1 MNIRNFC
8 IIAHIDHGKST
19 LADRF
24 LELTGTVEKRKMHEQ
39 YLDTMDLE
47 RERGIT
53 IKLQPVRM
61 KYKFPVS
68 IRQPADQFT
77 DKKPETRNQKLET
90 DSEYQ
95 LNLIDTPGH
104 VDFTYEVSRS
114 LAAVEGAILL
124 VDASKGVQAQT
135 LANLH
140 LAQQSRFGQN
150 THSDAKS
157 RILDSDKAESGQ
169 KGLVIIPVL
178 NKIDLPNARTTQ
190 VKEEL
195 SYLLGIEPEE
205 ILEISAKSGKGVEDV
220 LQRVIEKV
228 PSPGQESR
236 SKNQE
241 ASETLKALIF
251 DSSFDTYKGVIAY
264 VRVFSGS
271 LKQTMP
277 IIAYASRAKA
287 DVLEVGYFS
296 PGLVESKILNS
307 GEIGYIAT
315 GLKDPG
321 LIRVGDTITNQN
333 YEARSNPPA
342 GRAGNHEFK
351 PLAGYKEPRP
361 MVFASFFPVEG
372 EDYDMLKDALSKLKL
387 TDASLIYEPESSA
400 GLGRGFRVGFL
411 GMLHVEIISERLHR
425 EFNLNLIISTP
436 SVEYAVTL
444 KNGEEMLIRSA
455 AMLPDP
461 SRVEAV
467 SEPVVALE
475 ILTPIMYLGGV
486 MELIATYRNTYQATE
501 YIGRETALLKY
512 DMPLSEIVTDFYDR
526 LKSVSSGYA
535 SMSYEPKG
543 LIKNDLIR
551 LDILIAG
558 DLVEPFSRIVP
569 REKAYLEGRAMVT
582 KLKEVVP
589 TQMFDVSLQAAIGGK
604 IIASESIR
612 GHRKDVTQHM
622 YGGDITRRQK
632 LWKKQKEGKARMKE
646 TGRVNLPQEVFLKML
661 KR

>member
-1 MNIRNFC
+1 MMNIRNFC

-24 LELTGTVEKRKMHEQ
+24 FELTGTVEKRKMHEQ

-61 KYKFPVS
+61 KYRHK
-68 IRQPADQFT
+68 D
-77 DKKPETRNQKLET
+77 E
-90 DSEYQ
+90 EYQ

-114 LAAVEGAILL
+114 LAAVEGAVLL

-140 LAQQSRFGQN
+140 LAQQ
-150 THSDAKS
+150 
-157 RILDSDKAESGQ
+157 Q
-169 KGLVIIPVL
+169 KLVIIPVL
-178 NKIDLPNARTTQ
+178 NKIDLPNARVAQ

-205 ILEISAKSGKGVEDV
+205 ILEISAKSGMGVEGV

-228 PSPGQESR
+228 PAPS
-236 SKNQE
+236 SKTVE
-241 ASETLKALIF
+241 GHGDELKALVF

-277 IIAYASRAKA
+277 VTAYASRAKM

-296 PGLVESKILNS
+296 PGMVESKLLAS

-321 LIRVGDTITNQN
+321 QIRVGDTITNYPITN
-333 YEARSNPPA
+333 YELRIKTDNPQSVIRNPK
-342 GRAGNHEFK
+342 FI
-351 PLAGYKEPRP
+351 PLEGYKEPRP

-372 EDYDMLKDALSKLKL
+372 EDYDLLKDALSKLKL

-436 SVEYAVTL
+436 SVEYSVTL
-444 KNGEEMLIRSA
+444 KNGEEMSIRSA

-461 SRVEAV
+461 TRVEAV
-467 SEPVVALE
+467 SEPIVALE
-475 ILTPIMYLGGV
+475 ILTPITYLGGV

-501 YIGRETALLKY
+501 YIGKETALLKY
-512 DMPLSEIVTDFYDR
+512 DIPLSEIVTDFYDR

-543 LIKNDLIR
+543 VVKNDLIR

-589 TQMFDVSLQAAIGGK
+589 TQMFDVTLQAAIGGK

-646 TGRVNLPQEVFLKML
+646 TGRVNLPQDVFLKML

>member
-1 MNIRNFC
+1 MNIRNFV

-61 KYKFPVS
+61 HYQHKG
-68 IRQPADQFT
+68 
-77 DKKPETRNQKLET
+77 ET
-90 DSEYQ
+90 YM

-140 LAQQSRFGQN
+140 LAQQ
-150 THSDAKS
+150 
-157 RILDSDKAESGQ
+157 Q
-169 KGLVIIPVL
+169 KLVIIPVL
-178 NKIDLPNARTTQ
+178 NKIDLPNARTAP

-195 SYLLGIEPEE
+195 AYLLGVEPEE
-205 ILEISAKSGKGVEDV
+205 ILEISAKSGMGIEKV

-228 PSPGQESR
+228 PPPTVTSADAE
-236 SKNQE
+236 
-241 ASETLKALIF
+241 LKALIF
-251 DSSFDTYKGVIAY
+251 DSTFDVYKGVIAY

-271 LKQTMP
+271 LKQAMP
-277 IIAYASRAKA
+277 IVAYASRAKA

-296 PGLVESKILNS
+296 PGFVESKVLGP

-321 LIRVGDTITNQN
+321 LIRVGDTITNPTMLDKKAFQ
-333 YEARSNPPA
+333 
-342 GRAGNHEFK
+342 

-372 EDYDMLKDALSKLKL
+372 EAYDMLKDALSKLKL
-387 TDASLIYEPESSA
+387 TDASLVFEPESSA

-436 SVEYAVTL
+436 SVEYSVDL
-444 KNGEEMLIRSA
+444 KNGEKILIRSA

-467 SEPVVALE
+467 SEPVVSLE

-512 DMPLSEIVTDFYDR
+512 EMPLSEIVTDFYDR

-543 LIKNDLIR
+543 VVKNDLIR
-551 LDILIAG
+551 LDILIAT

-569 REKAYLEGRAMVT
+569 REKAYQEGRAMVS
-582 KLKEVVP
+582 KLKDIVP
-589 TQMFDVSLQAAIGGK
+589 SQMFEVSIQAAIGGK
-604 IIASESIR
+604 IIAAESIR
-612 GHRKDVTQHM
+612 AKKKDVTQHM

-632 LWKKQKEGKARMKE
+632 LWKKQKEGKAKMKE